1 MRLLLDAMLSPRLA
15 EALRTA
21 RCDAIALAEVDSRAG
36 IPDDEVLAIATDLGR
51 ALVTD
56 NVRDFRGLAA
66 ARVIGSRGGHAGV
79 VYLPAGTSR
88 SLNDTGRLV
97 RSILDVVAGHPG
109 ELGLANGE
117 AWI

>member
-1 MRLLLDAMLSPRLA
+1 M
-15 EALRTA
+15 
-21 RCDAIALAEVDSRAG
+21 ALAEVDPRPG

-79 VYLPAGTSR
+79 VYLPARTSR

-97 RSILDVVAGHPG
+97 RSILDVTSSHPG

>member
-1 MRLLLDAMLSPRLA
+1 MRLLLDAMLSPLLA

-21 RCDAIALAEVDSRAG
+21 GCDAVALVEVDPRPG

-79 VYLPAGTSR
+79 VYLPGRTSR

-97 RSILDVVAGHPG
+97 GSILEVAARHPG

-117 AWI
+117 AWV